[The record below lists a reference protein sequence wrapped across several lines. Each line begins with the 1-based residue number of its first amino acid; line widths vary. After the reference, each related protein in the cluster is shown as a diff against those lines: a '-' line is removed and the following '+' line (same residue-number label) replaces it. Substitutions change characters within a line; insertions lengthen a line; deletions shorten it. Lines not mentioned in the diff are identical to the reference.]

1 MTAIVFRGVL
11 AAIIAASICAPPA
24 MADTPPASN
33 PNTKQSRGV
42 DPNEVICQ
50 RQEVV
55 GSRLQ
60 KRRVCMTRAQW
71 ADLQL
76 QDRQAIEKAQTM
88 QGMKGD

>member
-1 MTAIVFRGVL
+1 MVHKFARGAAAVF
-11 AAIIAASICAPPA
+11 IAAVICSPA
-24 MADTPPASN
+24 VADTPPSANAPAARKSG
-33 PNTKQSRGV
+33 T

-71 ADLQL
+71 ADLRL
-76 QDRQAIEKAQTM
+76 QDRQALDKAQTM
-88 QGMKGD
+88 QGMKGE

>member
-1 MTAIVFRGVL
+1 MIGKWVRGAAMASAAFVL
-11 AAIIAASICAPPA
+11 CPPA
-24 MADTPPASN
+24 VADTPPASK
-33 PNTKQSRGV
+33 PPSSPRAGT

-71 ADLQL
+71 ADLRL
-76 QDRQAIEKAQTM
+76 QDRQALDKAQTM